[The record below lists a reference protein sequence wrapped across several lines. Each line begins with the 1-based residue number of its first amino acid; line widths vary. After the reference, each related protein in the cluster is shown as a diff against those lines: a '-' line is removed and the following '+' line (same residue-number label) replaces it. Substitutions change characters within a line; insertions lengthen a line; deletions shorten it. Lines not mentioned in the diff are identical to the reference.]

1 MRVLLTNDDGVASPG
16 LLRLREILEEAGH
29 EVWTVAPDGERS
41 GMSNYITLTEAIR
54 CEQVGER
61 SFAISGSPADCV
73 IVALLGAIPIQ
84 PEVVISGINIGP
96 NLGTDIIYSGT
107 AAGARQAAYKGI
119 PGIAVSLDSFVPPL
133 HFAPVARFIAATLA
147 ELMELWNEDHFINI
161 NAPNLEEDGL
171 PVRVTRPSVR
181 RYDDKLHVWE
191 PPRGGR
197 YFFVDGRL
205 SQGSPEAGT
214 DWHAIREGAISISPV
229 LLNPVNH
236 TVEETYQQA
245 SFIRG

>member
-16 LLRLREILEEAGH
+16 LLRLREVLEEAGH

-54 CEQVGER
+54 CESVGER
-61 SFAISGSPADCV
+61 TLAISGSPADCV
-73 IVALLGAIPIQ
+73 IVALLGAIPIE

-107 AAGARQAAYKGI
+107 AAGARQASYKGI
-119 PGIAVSLDSFVPPL
+119 PGIAVSLDSFIPPL
-133 HFAPVARFIAATLA
+133 HFRPVARFVAGHLG
-147 ELMELWNEDHFINI
+147 ELMELWNADHFINI
-161 NAPNLEEDGL
+161 NAPNLDSEEL
-171 PVRVTRPSVR
+171 PVQITRPSVR
-181 RYDDKLHVWE
+181 RYDDKLHRWE
-191 PPRGGR
+191 PPRGGV
-197 YFFVDGRL
+197 YFFVDGKL
-205 SQGSPEAGT
+205 SQATPEAGT

-236 TVEETYQQA
+236 TAEEAYQRA

>member
-16 LLRLREILEEAGH
+16 LFGLREVLEAQGH

-54 CEQVGER
+54 CEQVAER
-61 SFAISGSPADCV
+61 TYACSGSPADCV
-73 IVALLGAIPIQ
+73 MVALLGAIPVT
-84 PEVVISGINIGP
+84 PELVISGINIGP

-119 PGIAVSLDSFVPPL
+119 PGIACSLDSFTPPL
-133 HFAPVARFIAATLA
+133 HFNPIATFVATHLS
-147 ELMELWNEDHFINI
+147 ELLDLWNPDHFINI
-161 NAPNLEEDGL
+161 NAPNIDETDL
-171 PVRVTRPSVR
+171 PVSITRPGVR
-181 RYDDKLHVWE
+181 RYDDTLHQWE
-191 PPRGGR
+191 PPRGGV
-197 YFFVDGRL
+197 YFFVDGTL
-205 SQGSPEAGT
+205 SHGVPEEGT
-214 DWHAIREGAISISPV
+214 DWHAVLAGRISISPV

-236 TVEETYQQA
+236 HAEEAYQKA